1 MLKTLK
7 LILAAVIL
15 GGISLTG
22 QAQKVSL
29 KAGIDEKGETVF
41 IEAFEYNCVDDK
53 PCFPGGDSKL
63 LEFINNNR
71 VYPAEA
77 YRRGI
82 QGRVKCQFV
91 VNPDGS
97 ISNVSLLRSVHTLLD
112 NEAIRI
118 LNMMPNWTPGRVNGV
133 AVPTRVVE
141 VIKFRK

>member
-7 LILAAVIL
+7 LLVAAVIL
-15 GGISLTG
+15 IGVSE
-22 QAQKVSL
+22 QAYSQTVL
-29 KAGIDEKGETVF
+29 IKAGVDQRGETIF
-41 IEAFEYNCVDDK
+41 INAYEYNCVDEK

-71 VYPAEA
+71 KYPADA
-77 YRRGI
+77 YNRGI
-82 QGRVKCQFV
+82 QGRVKCQFI

-118 LNMMPNWTPGRVNGV
+118 LNMMPNWIPGRINGV